1 MLCLHGEPA
10 GTSTTK
16 NGTFWYCKQVD
27 SSCHLMCSEDQ
38 APLYDKAVKEFL
50 ATKQDRPKCC
60 ADKIPDQRTV
70 KYLVNDGGNVEIPK
84 VAVERNYA
92 KMKVVTDKEKE
103 SFGRPFF
110 VCSKENDRC
119 SYFEWG
125 DECLVKRPLCKHGKP
140 CELHTV
146 EKEGPNYYRS
156 FFCCPRP
163 KNEDCKFF
171 IWFDVFQR
179 PGLRYFSPR

>member
-1 MLCLHGEPA
+1 MQEILSLAKCYA
-10 GTSTTK
+10 YT
-16 NGTFWYCKQVD
+16 
-27 SSCHLMCSEDQ
+27 
-38 APLYDKAVKEFL
+38 VKRL
-50 ATKQDRPKCC
+50 PNRQLKTVLSGTKQARPMCC
-60 ADKIPDQRTV
+60 VREKP
-70 KYLVNDGGNVEIPK
+70 YGCNVEIPK
-84 VAVERNYA
+84 VTVERNYA
-92 KMKVVTDKEKE
+92 KMKVVTDKENE
-103 SFGRPFF
+103 NYGRPFF

-125 DECLVKRPLCKHGKP
+125 DKCLIKRPVCEHGKP

-171 IWFDVFQR
+171 IWFDVFHR
-179 PGLRYFSPR
+179 PGLRYLRSRNDIYMNTLEKAIIEHF

>member
-16 NGTFWYCKQVD
+16 NGTFWHCKQIG

-38 APLYDKAVKEFL
+38 SPLYAKTVKEFL
-50 ATKQDRPKCC
+50 ATKQAQPKCC
-60 ADKIPDQRTV
+60 VREKPYGC
-70 KYLVNDGGNVEIPK
+70 KVEIPK

-92 KMKVVTDKEKE
+92 KMKVIIDKENE
-103 SFGRPFF
+103 NYGRPFF

-146 EKEGPNYYRS
+146 EKEGPNYDRS

-171 IWFDVFQR
+171 IWFDVFQQ
-179 PGLRYFSPR
+179 PGLRYFRSK

>member
-16 NGTFWYCKQVD
+16 NGTFWYCKQFD
-27 SSCHLMCSEDQ
+27 SSCGFMCSEDR
-38 APLYDKAVKEFL
+38 ASLYDKAVKKFL
-50 ATKQDRPKCC
+50 ATKQARPKCC
-60 ADKIPDQRTV
+60 AREKPDEC
-70 KYLVNDGGNVEIPK
+70 NVEIPK

-92 KMKVVTDKEKE
+92 KMKVVTDKENE

-146 EKEGPNYYRS
+146 EKEGPNYCRS
-156 FFCCPRP
+156 FFRCLRP

-179 PGLRYFSPR
+179 PGLRCFRPK